1 MSDKPFLTP
10 LIVQCG
16 GIIAAGAITWG
27 AMSSQVNAITAI
39 IQDHEIRL
47 RTLENMVLVQLG
59 EIRGDIKSEFHGV
72 KLRLTSIER
81 KVGM

>member
-1 MSDKPFLTP
+1 MSEKP
-10 LIVQCG
+10 LIPSWFLQIG
-16 GIIAAGAITWG
+16 GFIAAIAVAWGMTSNQVSAIT
-27 AMSSQVNAITAI
+27 SI
-39 IQDHEIRL
+39 IQDHEMRL